1 MIKAKTHLQITSLN
15 LSDKGLVEIPSD
27 VFLCTNL
34 KKLKLSNNQLDK
46 IPLAISKLHKLEVL
60 DLSNNKL
67 LQLHTGIFHLKKLR
81 TLVLSNN
88 QIRSLP
94 KQINNLKQLKTLLLQ
109 NNNIESIENF
119 TILPSLEKLNIS
131 HNNIKSLNWLKDCLS
146 LKSVWI
152 GSNPIQKF
160 TCQDIKNLKNLK
172 HLFALSAFDNNFKG
186 NPEYLSLTKMK
197 GNVLYSEEYK
207 DIINYSSNTIEDV
220 DIENFTNRMEDK
232 SFSKTKVFVVH
243 GHNDKVQIDVART
256 LEKLGLSPIILHEQ
270 TDGGKTIIEKFEKNA
285 IDAGFAVILLTADDE
300 GKAKRDV
307 VGYKDRARQNVVFE
321 MGYFMAK
328 LGRDRVLLLLDKGVE
343 KPGDL
348 DGIVYTPIDEH
359 NAWKY
364 KLVKEMKAVG
374 YSVSADSL

>member
-67 LQLHTGIFHLKKLR
+67 LQLHAGIFHLKKLR

-160 TCQDIKNLKNLK
+160 TYQDIKNLKNLK

-300 GKAKRDV
+300 GKAKRDA